1 MSNRLLVIVSV
12 VFVALIVAAGVGR
25 IAWVNYQQRVT
36 DDPQTHFVTAAEAI
50 DLNDPTRLSVL
61 LAQYPGL
68 ASVHADA
75 DGTTLLHKAM
85 NNGGDLDCSSML
97 VADGADVNAVDLT
110 GRTPLHELYTYTAG
124 LISPDV
130 VKLLVTNGADMNPVD
145 HAGVRPLDQ
154 MVADSDMYAEVFPD
168 YFTNPTTQNRDLLKQ
183 HGAVE

>member
-1 MSNRLLVIVSV
+1 MLMIISGL
-12 VFVALIVAAGVGR
+12 FVALILAAGVGR
-25 IAWVNYQQRVT
+25 IAWVKYQQSVA
-36 DDPQTHFVTAAEAI
+36 DDPQTHFALAAAAIEAR
-50 DLNDPTRLSVL
+50 DATQLSVL
-61 LAQYPGL
+61 VDRYPHLPGT
-68 ASVHADA
+68 HAKV

-85 NNGGDLDCSSML
+85 VNGGDLACTSVLVSSN
-97 VADGADVNAVDLT
+97 ADVNAMDLA